1 MFSKTFEK
9 QFNRLTGQKL
19 NRSYLSSVF
28 LSIGITV
35 ATLAMPGNLDEAR
48 LLLIAVAIG
57 FDIKFKANFTSFVGI
72 LSVPDA
78 FLVLR
83 DFRINFTSLEVACL
97 AEAKILLELDW
108 LFTEISFLIL
118 IMLVLIDI
126 IYFKWYNLCSSRESG
141 ILQ

>member
-57 FDIKFKANFTSFVGI
+57 FDIKFKANFTNFVGI

-97 AEAKILLELDW
+97 AEAKILLELD
-108 LFTEISFLIL
+108 
-118 IMLVLIDI
+118 
-126 IYFKWYNLCSSRESG
+126 
-141 ILQ
+141 